1 MRSPARQFPVIALP
15 DHVRDCA
22 DAQSRA
28 PGSDIAGRTAATMS
42 QTRTSARVD
51 PLRRTDGSLP
61 PPRRVAMEDS
71 YQSQEEPDLAAT
83 LFPSPPSAKRKASSK
98 QRGISTKA
106 QVQNQSYH
114 GNGWEDYPA
123 EMDAETSYGGQDRDN
138 AGDWQPDAASNP
150 RPVASA
156 TRAGVPPARPARSK
170 GRAFS
175 QISRPRQQQQQIISI
190 DDDDDVAEEDIE
202 EVESHRAS
210 TSRDKGK
217 GRARAESPIAGD
229 IRISELPSP
238 IRRGYYKMLN
248 LDEDGRPNAEVDT
261 ERVARSS
268 ALNTAWKGKLPQ
280 ERYRAGAAAASGAAK
295 KSWGTGRK
303 GGGRKKSFTAK
314 GTGRG
319 RPKKK

>member
-1 MRSPARQFPVIALP
+1 MDSPAKQFPVTALP

-22 DAQSRA
+22 DEQSNA
-28 PGSDIAGRTAATMS
+28 SGSDDARRTAATVS
-42 QTRTSARVD
+42 QAGPAARVV
-51 PLRRTDGSLP
+51 PLRRTDGALP
-61 PPRRVAMEDS
+61 PPRRVPIMDS
-71 YQSQEEPDLAAT
+71 YQAPEEPDLAAT
-83 LFPSPPSAKRKASSK
+83 LFPSPPSSK
-98 QRGISTKA
+98 ENTKSRQCGARPKA
-106 QVQNQSYH
+106 QIGHQSYS
-114 GNGWEDYPA
+114 GGDREDYPA
-123 EMDAETSYGGQDRDN
+123 EMDGETGYGGHDRES
-138 AGDWQPDAASNP
+138 ADWQTDAAFNAHP
-150 RPVASA
+150 AASA
-156 TRAGVPPARPARSK
+156 TRACVPPTRSAK
-170 GRAFS
+170 AKERALS
-175 QISRPRQQQQQIISI
+175 QISRPRQQQQQITSI
-190 DDDDDVAEEDIE
+190 EDDDDDIE
-202 EVESHRAS
+202 EVETRGTS
-210 TSRDKGK
+210 TARDKGK

-261 ERVARSS
+261 ERVAKGS

-280 ERYRAGAAAASGAAK
+280 ERYRAGAAATGAAK